1 VSTAKQEARAIRAAI
16 EKEIDQLPKADR
28 AAVRAVAQKIRD
40 AIAEGNAQEQGLGVL
55 ALGLVG
61 TEMQEQAS

>member
-1 VSTAKQEARAIRAAI
+1 MSTAKQEARAIRAAI
-16 EKEIDQLPKADR
+16 EKEIEVLPKADR

>member
-1 VSTAKQEARAIRAAI
+1 MSTAKQEARAIRAAI

-28 AAVRAVAQKIRD
+28 VAVRAVAQKIRD

>member
-1 VSTAKQEARAIRAAI
+1 MSAAKQEARAIRAAI
-16 EKEIDQLPKADR
+16 EKEIDALPWADR
-28 AAVRAVAQKIRD
+28 AAVRIVAMEIRK
-40 AIAEGNAQEQGLGVL
+40 AIAKGESQEQGLGVL

>member
-1 VSTAKQEARAIRAAI
+1 MSTAKQEARAIRAAI

>member
-1 VSTAKQEARAIRAAI
+1 MSTAKQEARAIRAAI
-16 EKEIDQLPKADR
+16 EKEIDALPWVDR
-28 AAVRAVAQKIRD
+28 AAVRIVAMEIRN
-40 AIAEGNAQEQGLGVL
+40 AIAKGEAQEQGLGVL